1 MAAAPQDGG
10 GSLPP
15 LLPLPSMFPSVAA
28 AAAARPILQWR
39 PETAAGAQRLKP
51 RRANSIGSQ
60 FHNSP
65 KIHD

>member
-15 LLPLPSMFPSVAA
+15 LLPLPSMFPSVA

-60 FHNSP
+60 FRNSP